1 MYFCPLKKHKGSV
14 LFLIHKKSR
23 CSSVVEY
30 ILGKDGVMSST
41 LINGSFFLSIKDLSI
56 KILFTIIY
64 RKKWQKKNLNV
75 LNPT

>member
-41 LINGSFFLSIKDLSI
+41 LINGSFFFEMNI
-56 KILFTIIY
+56 
-64 RKKWQKKNLNV
+64 RMV
-75 LNPT
+75 